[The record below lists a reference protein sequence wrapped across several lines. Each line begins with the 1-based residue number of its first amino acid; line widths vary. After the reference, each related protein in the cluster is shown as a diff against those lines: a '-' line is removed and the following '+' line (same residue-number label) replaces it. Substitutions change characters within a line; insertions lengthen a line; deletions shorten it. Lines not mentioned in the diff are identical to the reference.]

1 MPPQQRQGRMVSTR
15 LRHARPAATA
25 NGAATASSAGAA
37 WQFVGAAAE
46 RRRSTTTA
54 TSIWCSTTATT
65 LQHAAANDDATAG
78 RQYAECH
85 VSAGNAAAAVWRNA
99 TPATIA
105 TAKERLSIR
114 HR

>member
-25 NGAATASSAGAA
+25 NGAATASSAGAD

-54 TSIWCSTTATT
+54 TPLWCSTTATT

-105 TAKERLSIR
+105 TA
-114 HR
+114 